1 MEQRCKHVND
11 ASFRAMKLW
20 IFIRV
25 FFFSFYATNSCF
37 DVIFLYSE
45 YFFPFFEI
53 FREIRKNS
61 RKVWR
66 YLTKTIE
73 MYLQIR
79 YCLKK
84 ILHAYYPQISL

>member
-25 FFFSFYATNSCF
+25 FFFSFYTTNSCF

-45 YFFPFFEI
+45 YFFFPFFEI

-73 MYLQIR
+73 MYLQIM
-79 YCLKK
+79 Y
-84 ILHAYYPQISL
+84 I